1 MNYICYPMTDVPEHL
16 IGQVT
21 APEGGLKP
29 GDVVVVNK
37 IDLTIPNNFTQYE
50 ATKPTSDLLR
60 TEDLAIVI
68 SGGNF
73 EMTSDGRMASGNPNY
88 ATYIY
93 QKGKTVPVL
102 FLHPRVVF
110 YLSDDCLASSAT
122 KNQYLYGQNNSNQ
135 LVANDSPSDLVL
147 TMAKVMAK
155 LPFRLGGQF
164 GGEFA
169 TGNVCV
175 VLDDAD
181 SIQQYKVYF
190 DTDGGSEVPTQSV
203 DSGAKATKP
212 SNPTKTGYTFD
223 DWYTTE
229 EHTTKYDFDTPV
241 TSSITIYANWVINTY
256 TVEFDTNG
264 GSTIADQ
271 TVNYNATATQPENPT
286 KDGFT
291 FSGWYAD
298 SELTQEFD
306 FSTPIVQDITIYAKW
321 TINTYTVEF
330 DTDGGSTIENQTV
343 DYNAKA
349 TRPEDP
355 TKDGFTFG
363 GWYADSELTQEFDFD
378 TLITQNTTIYAKW
391 TE

>member
-1 MNYICYPMTDVPEHL
+1 MNYICYPMTNVPEHL

-37 IDLTIPNNFTQYE
+37 IDSTIPNNFTQYE

-190 DTDGGSEVPTQSV
+190 DTDGGSS
-203 DSGAKATKP
+203 
-212 SNPTKTGYTFD
+212 
-223 DWYTTE
+223 
-229 EHTTKYDFDTPV
+229 
-241 TSSITIYANWVINTY
+241 
-256 TVEFDTNG
+256 
-264 GSTIADQ
+264 IADQ

-306 FSTPIVQDITIYAKW
+306 FSTPIVQD
-321 TINTYTVEF
+321 
-330 DTDGGSTIENQTV
+330 
-343 DYNAKA
+343 
-349 TRPEDP
+349 
-355 TKDGFTFG
+355 
-363 GWYADSELTQEFDFD
+363 
-378 TLITQNTTIYAKW
+378 TTIYAKW